1 MIYWWSR
8 IKLFDQYLSVFDFV
22 QKEHQPNT
30 IYCEMMEHERWQSI
44 LQLAILLNA
53 SANWWKLHSFTSA
66 LWLFTLMRDDFFL
79 DATTN
84 LKQREIFLV
93 EPVSRLLKLVCTLKH
108 LSCKQFHIIVK
119 GDSTF
124 LRNLKKLQNIHE
136 LTRTSKYGFYFV
148 CFDWSI
154 VYAGHLT
161 SMLKTYQ

>member
-1 MIYWWSR
+1 
-8 IKLFDQYLSVFDFV
+8 
-22 QKEHQPNT
+22 
-30 IYCEMMEHERWQSI
+30 
-44 LQLAILLNA
+44 
-53 SANWWKLHSFTSA
+53 
-66 LWLFTLMRDDFFL
+66 MRDDFFL

-148 CFDWSI
+148 CFD
-154 VYAGHLT
+154 
-161 SMLKTYQ
+161 